1 MSRLVP
7 SAVALVVAMS
17 IAAPASAA
25 DWSDDWGGEGDDL
38 RGSYLNEPKDWSGL
52 GDEEDAL
59 SFEFGLRYW
68 YSWGAQSASADG
80 GVTTTSATDISH
92 IPEAHLRIEDRSSNV
107 YVKAWGGYAA
117 VINGAF
123 ANPFGVGG
131 LADGTIGYLGADVGW
146 NAFGDSDMGIGALV
160 GYQYWRDA
168 PDTGRY
174 NYTTATTAA
183 DITYDPVTG
192 QTFLPGDS
200 APNQL
205 DAHMLRLGIQGKAN
219 FNNFIDF
226 TAEIAAVPYARVSG
240 TIGVDDPT
248 FDTSVYGGAAQAP
261 YGGMGALGN
270 ISSIR
275 SSPTS
280 LDGWGY
286 GGMAEAWVGIHPVE
300 NLVFRL
306 GGRAWYIQGT
316 ADATYTRASIGN
328 PSDGDIVNPPNFDTD
343 PAFANAG
350 FISTNNAFSMLRYG
364 LMAEMTYAF

>member
-7 SAVALVVAMS
+7 SVAALLVAM

-25 DWSDDWGGEGDDL
+25 DWGGGDDWGGDDL
-38 RGSYLNEPKDWSGL
+38 RGAYLNEPKDWAGL
-52 GDEEDAL
+52 NDEYDPL

-68 YSWGAQSASADG
+68 YSWGAQSASG
-80 GVTTTSATDISH
+80 GGGAVTSATDISH
-92 IPEAHLRIEDRSSNV
+92 IPEAFLRIDDASSNV
-107 YVKAWGGYAA
+107 YAKAWGGYAA
-117 VINGAF
+117 VITGTVTD
-123 ANPFGVGG
+123 PFGSAPI
-131 LADGTIGYLGADVGW
+131 ADGTIGYLGADIGW
-146 NAFGDSDMGIGALV
+146 NAFSDGNGNGFGALA

-174 NYTTATTAA
+174 NYTTATSAA
-183 DITYDPVTG
+183 DIAYDPVTG

-205 DAHMLRLGIQGKAN
+205 DAHMLRLGIQGRAN

-226 TAEIAAVPYARVSG
+226 TAEIAAVPYAKVNG
-240 TIGVDDPT
+240 TMGVDDPT

-261 YGGMGALGN
+261 YGGMGANGN

-286 GGMAEAWVGIHPVE
+286 GGMAEAWVGVRPIE
-300 NLVFRL
+300 NMVFRL

-316 ADATYTRASIGN
+316 ADATYTRATIGN
-328 PSDGDIVNPPNFDTD
+328 PSDSDAINAPNFDTD

-364 LMAEMTYAF
+364 LMAELTYAF